1 MIGYLR
7 GVLLDKQP
15 PFITLD
21 VNGVGYELEVPMS
34 TLFQLPEQG
43 KELELHTHLVVREDA
58 QLLFGFYSKRDRLMF
73 RELIR
78 LNGVGPKLALALMSG
93 MSANEL
99 IACVHAEDTA
109 RLMKVPGVGKKTA
122 ERLLVELKGRFK
134 DWDSG
139 ATAISLPGQGA
150 NVANSSSAEQ
160 DALSALISLGYKPAE
175 ASRSIRAI
183 FAEGLS
189 SEELIRRALQSSTQ

>member
-15 PFITLD
+15 PFITLV

-134 DWDSG
+134 DWDNG
-139 ATAISLPGQGA
+139 GMPTSLPEQAASSVKG
-150 NVANSSSAEQ
+150 SSAEQ

-175 ASRSIRAI
+175 ASRSIRAV

-189 SEELIRRALQSSTQ
+189 SEELIRRALQSST

>member
-43 KELELHTHLVVREDA
+43 QQLELHTHLVVREDA

-93 MSANEL
+93 MSADEL
-99 IACVHAEDTA
+99 ISCVHAEDTA

-134 DWDSG
+134 DWGNDTAAASQPVQSSSVSG
-139 ATAISLPGQGA
+139 
-150 NVANSSSAEQ
+150 SAEQ
-160 DALSALISLGYKPAE
+160 DALSALISLGFKPAE

-183 FAEGLS
+183 YADDLS